1 MSQLIFKFPFKTNYI
16 KQDFFVS
23 SSNFEAYKLIESW
36 PNWPDKSINVHG
48 PSGCGKTH
56 LSKILATQME
66 TIFINS
72 KNFNEETIVKNK
84 LFKCLIIDNFNNN
97 INEKLLYSMLNHL
110 KQIDKYVLINSL
122 KPINHYEI
130 KLKDLKSRLEGFIKI
145 GINLPTDELLK
156 VVILKIFSEKQI
168 KISEKNVE
176 YIIKNIERTYDK
188 ILKFTKEI
196 DNLSLSTGKVI
207 NINLIKKVL
216 ND

>member
-56 LSKILATQME
+56 LSKILANQME

-97 INEKLLYSMLNHL
+97 INEKLLYSILNHL

>member
-1 MSQLIFKFPFKTNYI
+1 MNQLIFKFPFKTNYI

-56 LSKILATQME
+56 LSKILANQME

-72 KNFNEETIVKNK
+72 KNFNEETVVKNK
-84 LFKCLIIDNFNNN
+84 LFKCLIIDNFNND

>member
-56 LSKILATQME
+56 LSKILANQMQ

-145 GINLPTDELLK
+145 GISLPTDELLK

>member
-1 MSQLIFKFPFKTNYI
+1 MNQLIFKFPFKTNYI

-56 LSKILATQME
+56 LSKILANQME

>member
-56 LSKILATQME
+56 LSKILANQME

-72 KNFNEETIVKNK
+72 KNFNEETVVKNN
-84 LFKCLIIDNFNNN
+84 LFKCLIIDNFDND

>member
-1 MSQLIFKFPFKTNYI
+1 MNQLIFKFPFKTNYI

-56 LSKILATQME
+56 LSKILANQME

-84 LFKCLIIDNFNNN
+84 LFKCLIIDNFKNN

>member
-145 GINLPTDELLK
+145 GISLPTDELLK

>member
-1 MSQLIFKFPFKTNYI
+1 MNQLIFKFPFKTNYI

-56 LSKILATQME
+56 LSKILANQME

-72 KNFNEETIVKNK
+72 KNFNEEIIVKNK

>member
-1 MSQLIFKFPFKTNYI
+1 MNQLIFKFPFKTNYI

-122 KPINHYEI
+122 KPINQIKFKLPDLASRSKNCIYAEI
-130 KLKDLKSRLEGFIKI
+130 ENPD
-145 GINLPTDELLK
+145 DELLFAI
-156 VVILKIFSEKQI
+156 ILKNFSDRQI
-168 KISEKNVE
+168 KIEKK
-176 YIIKNIERTYDK
+176 IINFIISRIDRSYRK
-188 ILKFTKEI
+188 IDEFIYKIDELSLKKKKPINLKTIKEI
-196 DNLSLSTGKVI
+196 L
-207 NINLIKKVL
+207 
-216 ND
+216 

>member
-1 MSQLIFKFPFKTNYI
+1 MNQLIFKFPFKTNYI

-48 PSGCGKTH
+48 PSV
-56 LSKILATQME
+56 LWQNS
-66 TIFINS
+66 FIKNFGQS
-72 KNFNEETIVKNK
+72 NGNNIHKLKNFNEETVVKNK
-84 LFKCLIIDNFNNN
+84 LFKCLIIDNFNND

-156 VVILKIFSEKQI
+156 VVILKNILRKQI
-168 KISEKNVE
+168 KISEKMW
-176 YIIKNIERTYDK
+176 NISLK
-188 ILKFTKEI
+188 ILNAHMI
-196 DNLSLSTGKVI
+196 RYSNLQ
-207 NINLIKKVL
+207 KK
-216 ND
+216 

>member
-36 PNWPDKSINVHG
+36 PNWPDKSISVHG

-56 LSKILATQME
+56 LSKILANQME

-72 KNFNEETIVKNK
+72 KNFNEETVVKNK
-84 LFKCLIIDNFNNN
+84 FFKCLIIDNFNND
-97 INEKLLYSMLNHL
+97 INEKLLYSILNHL

-122 KPINHYEI
+122 KPLNHYEI
-130 KLKDLKSRLEGFIKI
+130 KLKDLKSRLEGFLKI

>member
-1 MSQLIFKFPFKTNYI
+1 MNQLIFKFPFKTNYI

-56 LSKILATQME
+56 LSKILANQME

-145 GINLPTDELLK
+145 GISLPTDELLK

>member
-1 MSQLIFKFPFKTNYI
+1 MNQLIFKFPFKTNYI

-72 KNFNEETIVKNK
+72 KNFNEETVVKNK
-84 LFKCLIIDNFNNN
+84 FFKCLIIDNFNND
-97 INEKLLYSMLNHL
+97 INEKLLYSILNHL

-122 KPINHYEI
+122 KPLNHYEI
-130 KLKDLKSRLEGFIKI
+130 KLKDLKSRLEGFLKI

>member
-56 LSKILATQME
+56 LSKILANQME

-72 KNFNEETIVKNK
+72 KNFNEETVVKNK
-84 LFKCLIIDNFNNN
+84 LFKCLIIDNFNND

-145 GINLPTDELLK
+145 GISLPTDELLK

>member
-1 MSQLIFKFPFKTNYI
+1 MNQLIFKFPFKTNYI

-56 LSKILATQME
+56 LSKILANQME

-72 KNFNEETIVKNK
+72 KNFNEETVVKNK
-84 LFKCLIIDNFNNN
+84 LFKCLIIDNFNND

-130 KLKDLKSRLEGFIKI
+130 KLKDLKSRLDGFIKI

>member
-56 LSKILATQME
+56 LSKILANQME

-72 KNFNEETIVKNK
+72 KNFNEETVVKNN
-84 LFKCLIIDNFNNN
+84 LFKCLIIDNFDND

-130 KLKDLKSRLEGFIKI
+130 KLKDLKSRLDGFIKI

>member
-1 MSQLIFKFPFKTNYI
+1 LSQLIFKFPFKTNYI

-56 LSKILATQME
+56 LSKILANQME

-145 GINLPTDELLK
+145 GISLPTDELLK

>member
-56 LSKILATQME
+56 LSKILANQME

-72 KNFNEETIVKNK
+72 KNFNEETVVKNN
-84 LFKCLIIDNFNNN
+84 LFKCLIIDNFDND

-145 GINLPTDELLK
+145 GISLPTDELLK

>member
-1 MSQLIFKFPFKTNYI
+1 MNQLIFKFPFKTNYI

-56 LSKILATQME
+56 LSKILANQME

-72 KNFNEETIVKNK
+72 KNFNEETVVKNK
-84 LFKCLIIDNFNNN
+84 LFKCLIIDNFNND
-97 INEKLLYSMLNHL
+97 INEKLLYSILNHL

-122 KPINHYEI
+122 KPLNHYEI
-130 KLKDLKSRLEGFIKI
+130 KLKDLKSRLEGFLKI

-196 DNLSLSTGKVI
+196 DNLSLSTGKVV

>member
-1 MSQLIFKFPFKTNYI
+1 MNQLIFKFPFKTNYI

>member
-1 MSQLIFKFPFKTNYI
+1 MNQLIFKFPFKTNYI

-56 LSKILATQME
+56 LSKILANQME

-72 KNFNEETIVKNK
+72 KNFNEETVVKNN
-84 LFKCLIIDNFNNN
+84 LFKCLIIDNFDND

>member
-1 MSQLIFKFPFKTNYI
+1 MFT
-16 KQDFFVS
+16 D
-23 SSNFEAYKLIESW
+23 
-36 PNWPDKSINVHG
+36 

-72 KNFNEETIVKNK
+72 KNFNEEIIVKNK

>member
-1 MSQLIFKFPFKTNYI
+1 MNQLIFKFPFKTNYI

-72 KNFNEETIVKNK
+72 KNFNEEIIVKNK

>member
-1 MSQLIFKFPFKTNYI
+1 LSQLIFKFPFKTNYI

-56 LSKILATQME
+56 LSKILANQME

-72 KNFNEETIVKNK
+72 KNFNEETVVKNK
-84 LFKCLIIDNFNNN
+84 LFKCLIIDNFNND

>member
-1 MSQLIFKFPFKTNYI
+1 
-16 KQDFFVS
+16 
-23 SSNFEAYKLIESW
+23 
-36 PNWPDKSINVHG
+36 
-48 PSGCGKTH
+48 
-56 LSKILATQME
+56 ME

-145 GINLPTDELLK
+145 GISLPTDELLK

>member
-1 MSQLIFKFPFKTNYI
+1 LSQLIFKFPFKTNYI

>member
-1 MSQLIFKFPFKTNYI
+1 MNQLIFKFPFKTNYI

-56 LSKILATQME
+56 LSKILATKME

>member
-1 MSQLIFKFPFKTNYI
+1 LNQLIFKFPFKTNYI

-56 LSKILATQME
+56 LSKILANQME

-72 KNFNEETIVKNK
+72 KNFNEETVVKNK
-84 LFKCLIIDNFNNN
+84 FFKCLIIDNFNND
-97 INEKLLYSMLNHL
+97 INEKLLYSILNHL

-122 KPINHYEI
+122 KPLNHYEI
-130 KLKDLKSRLEGFIKI
+130 KLKDLKSRLEGFLKI

>member
-1 MSQLIFKFPFKTNYI
+1 MNQLIFKFPFKTNYI

-72 KNFNEETIVKNK
+72 KNFNEEIIVKNK

-145 GINLPTDELLK
+145 GISLPTDELLK

>member
-56 LSKILATQME
+56 LSKILANQME

-72 KNFNEETIVKNK
+72 KNFNEETVVKNK
-84 LFKCLIIDNFNNN
+84 LFKCLIIDNFNND

>member
-1 MSQLIFKFPFKTNYI
+1 MNQLIFKFPFKTNYI

-145 GINLPTDELLK
+145 GISLPTDELLK

>member
-1 MSQLIFKFPFKTNYI
+1 MSNL
-16 KQDFFVS
+16 
-23 SSNFEAYKLIESW
+23 
-36 PNWPDKSINVHG
+36 
-48 PSGCGKTH
+48 
-56 LSKILATQME
+56 
-66 TIFINS
+66 
-72 KNFNEETIVKNK
+72 
-84 LFKCLIIDNFNNN
+84 
-97 INEKLLYSMLNHL
+97 
-110 KQIDKYVLINSL
+110 LINSL